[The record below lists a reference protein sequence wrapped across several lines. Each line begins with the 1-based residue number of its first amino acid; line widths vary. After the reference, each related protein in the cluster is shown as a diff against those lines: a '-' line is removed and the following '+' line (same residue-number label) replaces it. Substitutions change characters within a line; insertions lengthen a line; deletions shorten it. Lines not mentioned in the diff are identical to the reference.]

1 MVEKI
6 SKVSIVKCKSY
17 KQSEVD
23 RAVEK
28 SLQLAGIELPF
39 RKKVLIKPNIVS
51 ADVKHLDA
59 TVTQPQIIDA
69 VCKIL
74 KKNNCKIFIGESS
87 FMNTPVFMKKVGLD
101 KLSKKYG
108 AKLIVFE
115 MEKQIEIKNHK
126 FKILKEFPVAK
137 IVKEVNLIINLPK
150 LKTHQLM
157 KFTGAVKNLF
167 GFIPGGLKQKLHVQ
181 GSSEKKFGD
190 LLIDIYQ
197 NFDDKMINIMDGVIG
212 MEGKGPTSG
221 SPVNSGFILA
231 SKNAIALDIVSSK
244 LIGYNPK
251 KIYSTK
257 QAVKRG
263 FGNWDYELVGL
274 KKLPNLNFK
283 KPFIALKTI
292 RNILFGMRKKPIVVD
307 EKKCIK
313 CGVCRDHCPAKAITL
328 NPYPVIDKKK
338 CIRCFCC
345 MEICPKHALSLK
357 EN

>member
-28 SLQLAGIELPF
+28 SLKLAKIELPF

-51 ADVKHLDA
+51 ADVKHLNA

-101 KLSKKYG
+101 KLS
-108 AKLIVFE
+108 
-115 MEKQIEIKNHK
+115 
-126 FKILKEFPVAK
+126 
-137 IVKEVNLIINLPK
+137 K

-251 KIYSTK
+251 KIFSNK
-257 QAVKRG
+257 QAIKRG
-263 FGNWDYELVGL
+263 FGSWDYELVGL

-307 EKKCIK
+307 EKKCIR
-313 CGVCRDHCPAKAITL
+313 CGICRDHCPTKAITL
-328 NPYPVIDKKK
+328 NPFPVIDKKK

-345 MEICPKHALSLK
+345 MEICPRHALSLK